1 MFDYPLFRAITI
13 ATNGKFPQ
21 FTKRFVI
28 SGIKDPCVI
37 QFKANSDHCEFQRVH
52 YVRILESMIY
62 HDSFHEFVQA
72 YCSSVLNF
80 GSKHL
85 TVDYQADVIRPQ
97 IVETV
102 PLYVFR
108 WWPLLYL

>member
-52 YVRILESMIY
+52 YVRILESMIIMTA
-62 HDSFHEFVQA
+62 SMNL
-72 YCSSVLNF
+72 C
-80 GSKHL
+80 KL
-85 TVDYQADVIRPQ
+85 TAAP
-97 IVETV
+97 
-102 PLYVFR
+102 F
-108 WWPLLYL
+108 